1 MAQSDKKIDNTK
13 TSDSTSSS
21 NGENSQSGN
30 LKKKTRNPTKTLLS
44 QHLTKEGYKK
54 PNYSGEDLH
63 SILKYTKRRLERTD
77 NRPGNTA
84 VIS

>member
-30 LKKKTRNPTKTLLS
+30 LKKNEKTHQKFTLS
-44 QHLTKEGYKK
+44 TF
-54 PNYSGEDLH
+54 D
-63 SILKYTKRRLERTD
+63 KRGIHEAKL
-77 NRPGNTA
+77 
-84 VIS
+84 